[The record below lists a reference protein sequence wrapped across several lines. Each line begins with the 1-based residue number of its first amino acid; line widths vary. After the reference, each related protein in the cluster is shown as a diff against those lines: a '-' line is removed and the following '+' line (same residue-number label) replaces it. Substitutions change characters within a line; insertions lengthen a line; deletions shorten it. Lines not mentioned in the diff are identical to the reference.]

1 MKIEIK
7 SIFGELIFEGDFASI
22 SEAVKAAIAAK
33 KSFSYANLRYAN
45 LRSANLSYADL
56 RSANLSYANLSY
68 ANLSSADL
76 RSANLSYAD
85 LSSANLS
92 SADLSY
98 ADLSSADLSS
108 ANLRSANLSY
118 ADLRYANLSYA
129 KNSELAIATTRIL
142 PQGTIIGWKKL
153 TNGVIAKLRIPE
165 SAKRSHAFGRKCRA
179 EFADVLE
186 LIGADGKPFSGS
198 AESSYE
204 KGFGYTVGATVEPS
218 RAFSEE
224 WQDECASGIHFFITR
239 EEAEN
244 YTL

>member
-7 SIFGELIFEGDFASI
+7 SIFGELIFEGDFASV
-22 SEAVKAAIAAK
+22 SEAVNAAVAAK
-33 KSFSYANLRYAN
+33 KS
-45 LRSANLSYADL
+45 
-56 RSANLSYANLSY
+56 
-68 ANLSSADL
+68 
-76 RSANLSYAD
+76 
-85 LSSANLS
+85 
-92 SADLSY
+92 
-98 ADLSSADLSS
+98 LSS
-108 ANLRSANLSY
+108 ANLRSANLSSANLSY
-118 ADLRYANLSYA
+118 ADLSYANLRSADLSSANLSYADLSYANLSYADLSSA
-129 KNSELAIATTRIL
+129 KNSELAIAMTRIL

-153 TNGVIAKLRIPE
+153 MNGVIAKLRIPE

-186 LIGADGKPFSGS
+186 LIGADGKPFGGS

-204 KGFGYTVGATVEPS
+204 KGFGYTVGATVKPS

-224 WQDECASGIHFFITR
+224 WQDECAPGIHFFITR